1 MEVSGNL
8 VMSADGLFDE
18 DWKSAENKLDSYFL
32 KRGWLEVVDGYILES
47 NENCVI
53 GYIKQSFIAKDIKMP
68 NCSFGGNKIIE
79 NFGDIDNNDVERKYI
94 TGPFKTMI
102 ICNFPDENNRMD
114 VLEDI
119 LNILET
125 RDINVSGN
133 FLIREKDIEEDSV
146 VKIVKIENNKIETR
160 EALLRH
166 LE

>member
-1 MEVSGNL
+1 MEISGNL
-8 VMSADGLFDE
+8 VMSADDLFDE
-18 DWKSAENKLDSYFL
+18 DWKSSENKLDSYFQ
-32 KRGWLEVVDGYILES
+32 KRGWLVVDDNYILES

-53 GYIKQSFIAKDIKMP
+53 GYIRKSFITNDSYIP
-68 NCSFGGNKIIE
+68 NCCFGSNKVIDG
-79 NFGDIDNNDVERKYI
+79 FGDIDSNERKFI

-102 ICNFPDENNRMD
+102 ICNFPDENDRMD

-119 LNILET
+119 LNILAN

-133 FLIREKDIEEDSV
+133 FLIRNKDIEEDSV
-146 VKIVKIENNKIETR
+146 VKIVKIENNKIEII

>member
-1 MEVSGNL
+1 MQVSGNL

-18 DWKSAENKLDSYFL
+18 DWKSAENKLDSYFR
-32 KRGWLEVVDGYILES
+32 KRGWLVVADSYILES

-53 GYIKQSFIAKDIKMP
+53 GYIKQSFIAKDIYIP
-68 NCSFGGNKIIE
+68 NCSFGGNKKIFDG
-79 NFGDIDNNDVERKYI
+79 FGSDEGIERKLI

-102 ICNFPDENNRMD
+102 ICNFPDKNDRMD
-114 VLEDI
+114 VLKDI

-146 VKIVKIENNKIETR
+146 VKIVKIENNKIETI